1 MENEKIAVGL
11 DIGTTKIVA
20 MIGRKNEYGKV
31 EVLGIGKSKSLG
43 VHRGVVNNITQTIQS
58 IQQAIKEAEADA
70 GIEVEKVM
78 VGIAGQH
85 IRSLQHSDYIT
96 RQNFDEVIEEKDIVE
111 LCDQVHKLVMLP
123 GEEIIHVLPQEYKVD
138 GQGEITQPI
147 GMHGARLEANFH
159 VVVGQISSIRNIVR
173 CVTNSGLALGGVN
186 LEPLASANAVL
197 SQEEKEAG
205 VALIDIGGG
214 TTDLAIFKDGIIR
227 HTAVIPFGGNVITE
241 DIKDG
246 CSIIEKQAELLKVK
260 FGSAWPGENKENE
273 IVSIPGLRGRE
284 PKEISLKNLSKI
296 IHYRAVEII
305 EQVFLEIKNYGHEEQ
320 RKKLIAG
327 IVITGGGAQLKH
339 LKQLVEYITGMD
351 TRIGYPNEHLA
362 GDTER
367 ETTSPIYST
376 AVGLLMKSISDQD
389 QEQKDAAEEKEEIL
403 EEEQTINEVEEQS
416 ASTEEIEEDNN
427 ISNTTSQ
434 EGKGSTGPRQSFFD
448 RFVDKLK
455 DILDKAE

>member
-70 GIEVEKVM
+70 GMEVKKVM

-96 RQNFDEVIEEKDIVE
+96 RPNFDEVIEEKDIVE

-138 GQGEITQPI
+138 GQAEIVQPI

-173 CVTNSGLALGGVN
+173 CVTNSGLELGGVN

-227 HTAVIPFGGNVITE
+227 HTAVIPFGGNVVTE

-296 IHYRAVEII
+296 IHYRVVEII

-327 IVITGGGAQLKH
+327 IVVTGGGAQLKH

-351 TRIGYPNEHLA
+351 TRIGFPNEHLA
-362 GDTER
+362 GDTAK

-389 QEQKDAAEEKEEIL
+389 QEDKKAEELTEDVQHAVNELEPEEANDSFTEA
-403 EEEQTINEVEEQS
+403 EEEVKV
-416 ASTEEIEEDNN
+416 
-427 ISNTTSQ
+427 NTPSQ

-448 RFVDKLK
+448 RFVEKLK